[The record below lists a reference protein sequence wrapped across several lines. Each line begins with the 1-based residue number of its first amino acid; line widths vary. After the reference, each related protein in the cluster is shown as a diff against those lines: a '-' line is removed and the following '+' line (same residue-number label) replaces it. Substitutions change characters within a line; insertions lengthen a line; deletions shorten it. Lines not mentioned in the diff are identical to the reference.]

1 MLRIIL
7 FLFLVLFL
15 FCAGSGR
22 PGKKKGLPKEARG

>member
-15 FCAGSGR
+15 FYGGLGR
-22 PGKKKGLPKEARG
+22 QGKKKGLPKEA